1 MAKGIIVLD
10 KIPRTCQHIR
20 GNKEEGCPFGGMFCQ
35 ICDMDVMEH
44 VIKGTKP
51 DWCPIKL
58 MPERKTLTGDLSD
71 ITKMGVELVRVG
83 FNACLD
89 EIEEL
94 CKGGGD
100 D

>member
-1 MAKGIIVLD
+1 MAKGIIVLG
-10 KIPRTCQHIR
+10 KIPQTCQHIR

-35 ICDMDVMEH
+35 ICDVDVMEH

-51 DWCPIKL
+51 DWCPIKK
-58 MPERKTLTGDLSD
+58 MPERKMCSKSICIATEEYYQR
-71 ITKMGVELVRVG
+71 KG

-94 CKGGGD
+94 CKDGGAD

>member
-10 KIPRTCQHIR
+10 EIPGNCSNIR
-20 GNKEEGCPFGGMFCQ
+20 GDENGCPYGGMVCQ
-35 ICDMDVMEH
+35 IVGKDVMEH

-51 DWCPIKL
+51 DWCPIKK
-58 MPERKTLTGDLSD
+58 MPERKMCSKSICIATEEYYQR
-71 ITKMGVELVRVG
+71 KG

-94 CKGGGD
+94 CKDGGAD